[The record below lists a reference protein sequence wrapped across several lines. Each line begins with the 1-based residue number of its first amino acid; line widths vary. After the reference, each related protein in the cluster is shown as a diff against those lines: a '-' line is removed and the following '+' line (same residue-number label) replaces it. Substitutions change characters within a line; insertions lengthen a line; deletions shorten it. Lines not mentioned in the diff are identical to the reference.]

1 MDKAPRMTDKPR
13 FQRNLFRKY
22 AVYFAILVCAS
33 LAASG
38 GIAVYFAYQD
48 NKLNLVR
55 LQREKA
61 TAAAY
66 RIEQYVKEIEHQVGW
81 TVLPIDGSSLEQRRL
96 DCFRLLRQV
105 PSITEIGM
113 LDAKGVEYLR
123 ISRLSLDAVSSGK
136 DYSQTPSFRTA
147 RSGRTYFSPVY
158 FRKETEPYMTIA
170 MAGSGEDAGVTVA
183 EVNLKFIWDVV
194 SQIKAGQAG
203 YAYVVDTSSQL
214 VAHPDISLVLRK
226 TDFSSLRQVQA
237 ARSAISQP
245 PAEQKNY
252 PIAHALNGQEVL
264 TASAVI
270 PALGW
275 FVFVEQPLEE
285 AFAPLYA
292 LIARIGVVLLAGL
305 LLAVLA
311 SLFLARRM
319 VTPIRALQAGAAQI
333 GAGFLDHRIDVSTGD
348 ELEALAAQFNRMAA
362 QLQESYSNLE
372 QRIEERTRQ
381 LTSANQAKTR
391 FLAAASHDLRQP
403 MHALGMF
410 ISQLRDMISFP
421 EARKIVDHAELSVA
435 AMESLLNALLDISK
449 LDAGILTP
457 KFEDFPIAILLDRME
472 NSFGPSAREKGLN
485 FRVMP
490 CSAWVH
496 SDPVLLERILM
507 NLVSNA
513 MRYTERGGIV
523 IGCRRRGEHLRIEV
537 WDSGSGIPKDKQRE
551 IFQEFFQLANPE
563 RDRTKGL
570 GLGLAIV
577 ERLARLLNHRLNVK
591 SMPGKGSVFTIEA
604 PRVEG
609 SSATD
614 AGPAMPAAP
623 SALDNVFVLVVDDEA
638 MVREGMRGLLA
649 SWGCHVLTAASGE
662 EALARLEE
670 HERMPDLIISD
681 YRLPDNETGIEAI
694 QRIQASLPVEIPAVL
709 ISGDTA
715 PERLAEAKAS
725 GYHLL
730 HKPVQPARLRT
741 LLSRVLSE
749 AEHAKRDIPSHP
761 V

>member
-1 MDKAPRMTDKPR
+1 MTDKPR
-13 FQRNLFRKY
+13 FRRNLFRKY

-38 GIAVYFAYQD
+38 SIAVYFAYQD
-48 NKLNLVR
+48 NKINLVR
-55 LQREKA
+55 LQGEKA

-66 RIEQYVKEIEHQVGW
+66 RIEQYIREIEHQIGW
-81 TVLPIDGSSLEQRRL
+81 TVLLSGDSSLEQRRL
-96 DCFRLLRQV
+96 DCLRLLRQV
-105 PSITEIGM
+105 PSITEVRL
-113 LDAKGVEYLR
+113 LDATGREYLQV
-123 ISRLSLDAVSSGK
+123 SRLSMDVAGSGK
-136 DYSQTPSFRTA
+136 DYSQTPPFNEV
-147 RSGRTYFSPVY
+147 RSDRTYFSPVY

-194 SQIKAGQAG
+194 SQIRVGQAG
-203 YAYVVDTSSQL
+203 YAYVVDTRGQL
-214 VAHPDISLVLRK
+214 VAHPDISLVLQK
-226 TDFSSLRQVQA
+226 TDLSPLRQVRL
-237 ARSAISQP
+237 ARTAISLAAASQ
-245 PAEQKNY
+245 EDY
-252 PIAHALNGQEVL
+252 SIAHNRKGQEVL

-319 VTPIRALQAGAAQI
+319 VTPIRALEAGAAQI
-333 GAGFLDHRIDVSTGD
+333 GAGSLGHRIDVHTGD
-348 ELEALAAQFNRMAA
+348 ELEALAAQFNRMAG
-362 QLQESYSNLE
+362 QLQESYANLE
-372 QRIEERTRQ
+372 QRIEERTQQ

-421 EARKIVDHAELSVA
+421 EARKIVDHAELSVS
-435 AMESLLNALLDISK
+435 AMESLLNALLDISR

-457 KFEDFPIAILLDRME
+457 KFEDFPVAELLARME
-472 NSFGPSAREKGLN
+472 NSFGPSAREKGLS

-523 IGCRRRGEHLRIEV
+523 IGCRRRGEQLRIEV
-537 WDSGSGIPKDKQRE
+537 WDSGVGIPKDRQRE

-577 ERLARLLNHRLNVK
+577 ERLARLLNHRLDLA
-591 SMPGKGSVFTIEA
+591 STPGKGSVFAIEL
-604 PRVEG
+604 PRVEARL
-609 SSATD
+609 ATD
-614 AGPAMPAAP
+614 AAPVTPAVPG
-623 SALDNVFVLVVDDEA
+623 ALDNVFVLVVDDEA

-649 SWGCHVLTAASGE
+649 GWGCHVVTAGSGE
-662 EALARLEE
+662 EAMARLEE

-681 YRLPDNETGIEAI
+681 YRLPGGETGIDAI
-694 QRIQASLPVEIPAVL
+694 QRIQASLPEDIPALL

-715 PERLAEAKAS
+715 PERLVEAQAS

-730 HKPVQPARLRT
+730 HKPVQPAKLRA
-741 LLSRVLSE
+741 LLSRVLAE
-749 AEHAKRDIPSHP
+749 AERARRDIPPQP

>member
-1 MDKAPRMTDKPR
+1 MTDKPR

-22 AVYFAILVCAS
+22 AVYFALLVCAS

-61 TAAAY
+61 AAAAY
-66 RIEQYVKEIEHQVGW
+66 RIEQYISEIEHQLGW
-81 TVLPIDGSSLEQRRL
+81 TVLPADGSSMEQRRL

-105 PSITEIGM
+105 PSITEISL
-113 LDAKGVEYLR
+113 LDAKGVEYLQV
-123 ISRLSLDAVSSGK
+123 SRLSLDAASSGK
-136 DYSQTPSFRTA
+136 DYSQTTTFNEA

-170 MAGSGEDAGVTVA
+170 MAGNGEDAGVTVA

-194 SQIKAGQAG
+194 SQIRVGQAG
-203 YAYVVDTSSQL
+203 FAYVVDTGGQL
-214 VAHPDISLVLRK
+214 VAHPDISMVLRK
-226 TDFSSLRQVQA
+226 TDLSPLRQIRA
-237 ARSAISQP
+237 ARTAVSLPTAGQEDYS
-245 PAEQKNY
+245 
-252 PIAHALNGQEVL
+252 IAHNRKGQEVL

-319 VTPIRALQAGAAQI
+319 VRPIRALQAGAAQI
-333 GAGFLDHRIDVSTGD
+333 GAGSLGHRIDVHTGD
-348 ELEALAAQFNRMAA
+348 ELEALAAQFNHMAG
-362 QLQESYSNLE
+362 QLQESYANLE
-372 QRIEERTRQ
+372 HKIEERTRQ

-421 EARKIVDHAELSVA
+421 EARRIVDHAELSVA

-457 KFEDFPIAILLDRME
+457 KFEDFPVAVLLGRME
-472 NSFGPSAREKGLN
+472 NSFGPSARAKGLS

-523 IGCRRRGEHLRIEV
+523 IGCRRRGERLRIEV
-537 WDSGSGIPKDKQRE
+537 WDSGSGIPQDKQRE

-577 ERLARLLNHRLNVK
+577 ERLARLLNHRLDLA
-591 SMPGKGSVFTIEA
+591 SMPGKGSVFAIEA

-609 SSATD
+609 GLATD
-614 AGPAMPAAP
+614 AAPAMQASP

-638 MVREGMRGLLA
+638 MVREGMRGLLTG
-649 SWGCHVLTAASGE
+649 WGCHVVTAASGE

-670 HERMPDLIISD
+670 HERIPDLIISD

-715 PERLAEAKAS
+715 PERLTEAKAS

-730 HKPVQPARLRT
+730 HKPVQPAKLHT

-749 AEHAKRDIPSHP
+749 SNPAKRDIPSHP

>member
-1 MDKAPRMTDKPR
+1 MQFATATHLLTRG
-13 FQRNLFRKY
+13 QLHRKY
-22 AVYFAILVCAS
+22 TTYFVVLVGSALLSSGAIGLYFS
-33 LAASG
+33 YEENRAARG
-38 GIAVYFAYQD
+38 A
-48 NKLNLVR
+48 

-61 TAAAY
+61 LAVAAS
-66 RIEQYVKEIEHQVGW
+66 IERYINEIERQIGW
-81 TVLPIDGSSLEQRRL
+81 TLLPQTGADATSQRRFDYL
-96 DCFRLLRQV
+96 KLLRQV
-105 PSITEIGM
+105 PAITEARY
-113 LDAKGVEYLR
+113 LDREGREQLR
-123 ISRLSLDAVSSGK
+123 VSRLGLDVIGSGTDFSRDPRFTEVKSGK
-136 DYSQTPSFRTA
+136 SYV
-147 RSGRTYFSPVY
+147 GPVY

-170 MAGSGEDAGVTVA
+170 VPASRDAPSVTVA
-183 EVNLKFIWDVV
+183 EVNLKFVWDVV
-194 SQIKAGQAG
+194 AHIRVGQSG
-203 YAYVVDTSSQL
+203 YAYVVDARGRLIS
-214 VAHPDISLVLRK
+214 HPDISLVLQK
-226 TDFSSLRQVQA
+226 TDLSMLPQVRAALAGTVGGNESIKAHDRQGQPVLA
-237 ARSAISQP
+237 ANARIQTLAW
-245 PAEQKNY
+245 
-252 PIAHALNGQEVL
+252 
-264 TASAVI
+264 T
-270 PALGW
+270 
-275 FVFVEQPLEE
+275 VFVEQPLAE
-285 AFAPLYA
+285 ALEPVYA
-292 LIARIGVVLLAGL
+292 LMWRTGVLLLLGLVLSVAAG
-305 LLAVLA
+305 VI
-311 SLFLARRM
+311 LARRM
-319 VTPIRALQAGAAQI
+319 VTPIQVIAAGAGKI
-333 GAGFLDHRIDVSTGD
+333 GAGALGHRIDVHTGD
-348 ELEALAAQFNRMAA
+348 ELEALAAQFNQMAG
-362 QLQESYSNLE
+362 QLQEFYANLE
-372 QRIEERTRQ
+372 QKIEERTRQ
-381 LTSANQAKTR
+381 LTLANQAKTR

-435 AMESLLNALLDISK
+435 AMESLLNALLDISR

-457 KFEDFPIAILLDRME
+457 RFEDFPVVVLLDRME
-472 NSFGPSAREKGLN
+472 NSFGPSAREKGLS
-485 FRVMP
+485 FHVMP

-513 MRYTERGGIV
+513 MRYTEQGGIV
-523 IGCRRRGEHLRIEV
+523 IGCRRRSERLRIEV

-577 ERLARLLNHRLNVK
+577 ERLAHLLNHHLDLA
-591 SMPGKGSVFTIEA
+591 STPGRGSVFAVEA
-604 PRVEG
+604 LRAESRPV
-609 SSATD
+609 TD
-614 AGPAMPAAP
+614 ILNAMQAVPG
-623 SALDNVFVLVVDDEA
+623 ALDNVFAVVIDDEA
-638 MVREGMRGLLA
+638 MVREGMRGLLT

-715 PERLAEAKAS
+715 PERLTEAKAS

-749 AEHAKRDIPSHP
+749 AEHARRDIPSHP